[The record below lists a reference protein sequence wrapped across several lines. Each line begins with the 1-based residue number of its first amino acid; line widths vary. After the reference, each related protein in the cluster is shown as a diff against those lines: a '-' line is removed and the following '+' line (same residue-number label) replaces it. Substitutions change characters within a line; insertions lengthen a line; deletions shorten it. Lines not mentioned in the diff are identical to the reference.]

1 MSERTSKLWRS
12 PIWVQLDS
20 RPHPFPSPYK
30 GEGYRETAA
39 ARFYVSERTSY
50 SDRQF
55 GCNYIQYVTTPPRR
69 AGGGKYA
76 HEHLTFLPL
85 SFIRRGVRGEV
96 LRFYVS
102 EPTSYSDAETGGEN
116 THMSIY
122 LAFLPLSFIR
132 RGVRGEV
139 LRFYVSGLYSP
150 ILA

>member
-1 MSERTSKLWRS
+1 MQLDSIPHPFPSPYKGEGYLETPAARFYVSERTSKLWRS

-102 EPTSYSDAETGGEN
+102 
-116 THMSIY
+116 
-122 LAFLPLSFIR
+122 
-132 RGVRGEV
+132 
-139 LRFYVSGLYSP
+139 GLYSP